1 MNPPPSNPTTAS
13 AIVAIGWRA
22 RHLSAVRRSWKQT
35 LKRLPRPLKMDAP
48 SQCADTFFFLEYFCE
63 QNETGFDKQASIVKN
78 AIVMRD

>member
-1 MNPPPSNPTTAS
+1 MNPPPSNPTAAS

-35 LKRLPRPLKMDAP
+35 LKRLSRPLKMDAP
-48 SQCADTFFFLEYFCE
+48 SASVDTFFFKYISEP
-63 QNETGFDKQASIVKN
+63 NETGFEKQASIVKN